1 MKKTAKQYIAA
12 IDQNVDAYYEDAV
25 DYDTFGARQIEIWN
39 AIVAAGPRIQES
51 VLRVL
56 RQRLSTVAGGSR

>member
-12 IDQNVDAYYEDAV
+12 IDQNVDAYYADAIH
-25 DYDTFGARQIEIWN
+25 YDTFGPRQIELWN
-39 AIVAAGPRIQES
+39 EIVAAGPRIQES

-56 RQRLSTVAGGSR
+56 RQRLPTIAGGSH